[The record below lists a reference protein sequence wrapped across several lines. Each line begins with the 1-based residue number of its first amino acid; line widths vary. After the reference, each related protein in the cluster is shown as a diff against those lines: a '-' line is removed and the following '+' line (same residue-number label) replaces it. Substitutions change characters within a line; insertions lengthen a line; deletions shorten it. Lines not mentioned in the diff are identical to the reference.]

1 MAGEIKRATRV
12 AERLREELAFLLT
25 REVKDPRIKHV
36 LISRVEMPDDL
47 KAARVYVRLLEGGE
61 APERRKEALLG
72 LTRAASMIRREVA
85 KRMSL
90 RFAPELRFYY
100 DEGMDKVE
108 RIEQLLEE
116 VKQEEKA
123 RTT

>member
-12 AERLREELAFLLT
+12 AERLREELAFLLS

-47 KAARVYVRLLEGGE
+47 KGARVYVRLLENGDDL
-61 APERRKEALLG
+61 ERRKEALLG
-72 LTRAASMIRREVA
+72 LGKAASMIRREVA

-100 DEGMDKVE
+100 DEGQDKAE

-116 VKQEEKA
+116 VKREDKA
-123 RTT
+123 RGV

>member
-1 MAGEIKRATRV
+1 MPGEIKRATRV

-25 REVKDPRIKHV
+25 REVKDPRVKSV

-47 KAARVYVRLLEGGE
+47 KLARVQVRLMEGGDD
-61 APERRKEALLG
+61 AAKRKEALAG
-72 LTRAASMIRREVA
+72 LAHAASMIRREVA
-85 KRMSL
+85 RRMSL

-100 DEGMDKVE
+100 DEGQDKAD

-116 VKQEEKA
+116 VKREDKPRE
-123 RTT
+123 